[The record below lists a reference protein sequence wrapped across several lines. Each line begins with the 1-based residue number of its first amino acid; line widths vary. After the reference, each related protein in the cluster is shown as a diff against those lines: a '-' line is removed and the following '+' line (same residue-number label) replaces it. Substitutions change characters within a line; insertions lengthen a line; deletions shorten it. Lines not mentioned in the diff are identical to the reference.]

1 MASFDNFQMKDS
13 QKIVR
18 QDVTRADVSLKSK
31 DLTLD
36 QLDYMS
42 NDKSMDS
49 DSDEDSLKHILI
61 DSDFLSKLYQKNI
74 QIVQEKSKRYVRMQ
88 SSLMEH
94 KLKQKSL
101 VDSQI
106 ISL

>member
-1 MASFDNFQMKDS
+1 MASFDNFQMKDC

-18 QDVTRADVSLKSK
+18 QDVSRADVSLKSK

-49 DSDEDSLKHILI
+49 DSDEDSLKHIM
-61 DSDFLSKLYQKNI
+61 
-74 QIVQEKSKRYVRMQ
+74 MQ

>member
-18 QDVTRADVSLKSK
+18 QDVSRADVSLKSK

-49 DSDEDSLKHILI
+49 ESDDDSLKHI
-61 DSDFLSKLYQKNI
+61 
-74 QIVQEKSKRYVRMQ
+74 RMQ

>member
-18 QDVTRADVSLKSK
+18 QDVSRADVSLKSK

-49 DSDEDSLKHILI
+49 ESDEDSLKHI
-61 DSDFLSKLYQKNI
+61 
-74 QIVQEKSKRYVRMQ
+74 RMQ

>member
-18 QDVTRADVSLKSK
+18 QDVSRADVSLKSK

-49 DSDEDSLKHILI
+49 DSDEDSLKHIM
-61 DSDFLSKLYQKNI
+61 
-74 QIVQEKSKRYVRMQ
+74 MQ

>member
-18 QDVTRADVSLKSK
+18 QDVSRADVSLKSK

-49 DSDEDSLKHILI
+49 DSDEDSLKHI
-61 DSDFLSKLYQKNI
+61 
-74 QIVQEKSKRYVRMQ
+74 RMQ

>member
-1 MASFDNFQMKDS
+1 MKDS
-13 QKIVR
+13 QKIMR
-18 QDVTRADVSLKSK
+18 QDVSRADVSLKSK

-49 DSDEDSLKHILI
+49 DSDEDSLKHIM
-61 DSDFLSKLYQKNI
+61 
-74 QIVQEKSKRYVRMQ
+74 MQ

>member
-1 MASFDNFQMKDS
+1 MKDS

-18 QDVTRADVSLKSK
+18 QDVSRADVSLKSK

-49 DSDEDSLKHILI
+49 DSDEDSLKHIM
-61 DSDFLSKLYQKNI
+61 
-74 QIVQEKSKRYVRMQ
+74 MQ

>member
-18 QDVTRADVSLKSK
+18 QDVSRADVSLKSK

-49 DSDEDSLKHILI
+49 DSDEDSLKHI
-61 DSDFLSKLYQKNI
+61 
-74 QIVQEKSKRYVRMQ
+74 RMQ

-94 KLKQKSL
+94 KLMQKSL